1 MKTES
6 EFQGE
11 VFKCFIL
18 PNPLSKTQRYLK
30 CPLTINKGKG
40 KLQPENLYYNTE
52 LITANWLMVSLKLY
66 KEVSF

>member
-1 MKTES
+1 MKTQS

-18 PNPLSKTQRYLK
+18 PNPLSKTPRYLK

-40 KLQPENLYYNTE
+40 KLQPENLYYNIE
-52 LITANWLMVSLKLY
+52 LITAN
-66 KEVSF
+66 